1 MLSLET
7 TYLNMRLRSPLV
19 VSASPLS
26 LNIENI
32 KRMEA
37 AGAGAVVLFSLFE
50 EQVRNEQRRH
60 EYLEAHP
67 KATEANAA
75 TLYPEQQFYHLT
87 VEEYLAHIRKAK
99 ESVGIPIIA
108 SLNAQ
113 SLGGWSECAQ
123 QIEAAG
129 ADALE
134 LNIYDWPTDMDR
146 TADQIESNYLQILKV
161 ARESVKIPLAV
172 KLTPFFTNVGNMAR
186 RLDQSGAN
194 ALVLF
199 NRFYQSDFEPQTLR
213 PRLEASFGSAQDLR
227 LALHWIAMLY
237 GSVRADLAATGGIYN
252 AEDVIKLLMV
262 GAKVTLLASALLKK
276 GIDYLLQLHK
286 DLRHWLDEN
295 DYTSIGELQ
304 GLVSQS
310 YHSNPA
316 VSERAQYVQ
325 ILTSYRTPWEADV

>member
-60 EYLEAHP
+60 EYFEAHP

-172 KLTPFFTNVGNMAR
+172 KLTPFFTNVG
-186 RLDQSGAN
+186 
-194 ALVLF
+194 
-199 NRFYQSDFEPQTLR
+199 
-213 PRLEASFGSAQDLR
+213 
-227 LALHWIAMLY
+227 
-237 GSVRADLAATGGIYN
+237 
-252 AEDVIKLLMV
+252 
-262 GAKVTLLASALLKK
+262 
-276 GIDYLLQLHK
+276 
-286 DLRHWLDEN
+286 
-295 DYTSIGELQ
+295 
-304 GLVSQS
+304 
-310 YHSNPA
+310 
-316 VSERAQYVQ
+316 
-325 ILTSYRTPWEADV
+325 